1 MSSKTIL
8 ITLLVLALI
17 GIATIFSGTNT
28 SKNFGTTPISFPN
41 NTPSQDEY
49 SETIEETIVTTTENT
64 SDAQNPYIRQP
75 FSVYTNQSP
84 VFTYFPQTNP
94 QVPQTPTQNTQCPSV
109 QTRALWVWDSDIIT
123 NSSNNYSKRSSL
135 LSFASSKNIT
145 TLYVESYGII
155 TGNRTVD
162 KTALSEFIRLAHEK
176 CISVELLAGES
187 EWYLPSNHSS
197 AVNFAQ
203 KAVDFAD
210 SFAVKPKA
218 IHLDVEPYGYSSG
231 SLWDANNGAQRDEI
245 LADYISM
252 LSKVKS
258 TLDGTLLLNVDVPF
272 WYDSASGLQDSGTAY
287 FSKRILDTVDIMTIM
302 DYRDTAFGVKS
313 SGEIISSKNDSSNG
327 IYDLGYDEVV
337 YANSIGKKV
346 IIGVETKCFSDS
358 ASAQITFCG
367 TRTVGGQTLK
377 KGASFMNSELD
388 KIRNAFNSLS
398 GFGGTAIHHY
408 DSYTILPNSY

>member
-49 SETIEETIVTTTENT
+49 SETVEETIVTTTENT
-64 SDAQNPYIRQP
+64 SNAQNPYIRQP

-84 VFTYFPQTNP
+84 VFTYSPQANP
-94 QVPQTPTQNTQCPSV
+94 QAPQTPAQNTQCPSV

-123 NSSNNYSKRSSL
+123 NTSERSML
-135 LSFASSKNIT
+135 LSFSSSRNIN
-145 TLYVESYGII
+145 TLYIESYSII
-155 TGNRTVD
+155 TGNSTTD
-162 KTALSEFIRLAHEK
+162 KNNLADLIRIAYDQ
-176 CISVELLAGES
+176 CISIELLAGES

-203 KAVDFAD
+203 KAVDFTRGL
-210 SFAVKPKA
+210 SIKPKA

-231 SLWDANNGAQRDEI
+231 SLWDANNGTNRGAI
-245 LADYISM
+245 LSDYISM
-252 LSKVKS
+252 LTKVKS
-258 TLDGTLLLNVDVPF
+258 TLGNTLLLNVDVPF
-272 WYDSASGLQDSGTAY
+272 WYDSASGLQGSGAAY
-287 FSKRILDTVDIMTIM
+287 FSKQIMDTVDIMTIM

-313 SGEIISSKNDSSNG
+313 SGEIISSKNESSNG
-327 IYDLGYDEVV
+327 IYDLGYDEVA

-367 TRTVGGQTLK
+367 TRTVGNQTIK
-377 KGASFMNSELD
+377 KGVSFLAHELEKVRTAFSSLAS
-388 KIRNAFNSLS
+388 
-398 GFGGTAIHHY
+398 FGGTAIHHY
-408 DSYTILPNSY
+408 DSYQTLPQSY